1 MHVYLLNF
9 YWIILPVE
17 VFKICIYW
25 TNACIDVQLFFFWK
39 MSQFLIPIIIYLHV
53 IVL

>member
-1 MHVYLLNF
+1 MLHF
-9 YWIILPVE
+9 E
-17 VFKICIYW
+17 VFKIYIYW
-25 TNACIDVQLFFFWK
+25 TNACIDVQLFFFKDITWFKLK